1 MVYDLKG
8 KGLANPL
15 WVIRRYTMETYKQL
29 SHTTYLCN
37 YHVVFCPKYRFR
49 ILHGV
54 VGRKVRDWVRKIAEW
69 KRVEILE
76 GHVSKDHVHL
86 VLSIPPKYAVS
97 DVIGTIK
104 GRVAIRLFKHVP
116 EIRKKY
122 WGRRFWSRGYFV
134 STIGVDEAI
143 IRQYVQ
149 KQEVKERQA
158 EQMGFDW

>member
-1 MVYDLKG
+1 
-8 KGLANPL
+8 
-15 WVIRRYTMETYKQL
+15 
-29 SHTTYLCN
+29 
-37 YHVVFCPKYRFR
+37 
-49 ILHGV
+49 LHGS
-54 VGRKVRDWVRKIAEW
+54 VGQKVRDWVRKIAEW
-69 KRVEILE
+69 KGVDILE

-97 DVIGTIK
+97 DVVGTIK

-143 IRQYVQ
+143 IRQYVE

>member
-1 MVYDLKG
+1 MVYIPNG
-8 KGLANPL
+8 KVLANPL
-15 WVIRRYTMETYKQL
+15 WVIRRYTMEKYKQL

-49 ILHGV
+49 VLYGPIGQ
-54 VGRKVRDWVRKIAEW
+54 KVRDWVRKIAEW
-69 KRVEILE
+69 KGVEIIE
-76 GHVSKDHVHL
+76 GQVSKDHVHL

-104 GRVAIRLFKHVP
+104 GRVAIRLFKYVP
-116 EIRKKY
+116 EIRKKH
-122 WGRRFWSRGYFV
+122 WGRRFWARGYFV
-134 STIGVDEAI
+134 STIGVDESI
-143 IRQYVQ
+143 IRQYLQ

>member
-1 MVYDLKG
+1 MVYILTG
-8 KGLANPL
+8 KVNANPL

-49 ILHGV
+49 ILQGS
-54 VGRKVRDWVRKIAEW
+54 VGQKVRDWVRKIAEW
-69 KRVEILE
+69 KGVDIIE
-76 GHVSKDHVHL
+76 GDISKDHVLL

-97 DVIGTIK
+97 EMIGTIK
-104 GRVAIRLFKHVP
+104 GRVAIRVFKHMP
-116 EIRKKY
+116 EIRERY

-134 STIGVDEAI
+134 GTIGVDEAI

-149 KQEVKERQA
+149 KQEDKERQA
-158 EQMGFDW
+158 EQRDFDR

>member
-1 MVYDLKG
+1 
-8 KGLANPL
+8 
-15 WVIRRYTMETYKQL
+15 METYKQL

-37 YHVVFCPKYRFR
+37 YHVVFCPKYRFQ
-49 ILHGV
+49 ILHGA
-54 VGRKVRDWVRKIAEW
+54 VGQKVRDWVRKIAEW
-69 KRVEILE
+69 KGVEILE

-97 DVIGTIK
+97 DVVGTIK

-116 EIRKKY
+116 ETRKKY
-122 WGRRFWSRGYFV
+122 WSRKFWSRGYFV

-143 IRQYVQ
+143 IRQYIQ

-158 EQMGFDW
+158 EQLGFDW